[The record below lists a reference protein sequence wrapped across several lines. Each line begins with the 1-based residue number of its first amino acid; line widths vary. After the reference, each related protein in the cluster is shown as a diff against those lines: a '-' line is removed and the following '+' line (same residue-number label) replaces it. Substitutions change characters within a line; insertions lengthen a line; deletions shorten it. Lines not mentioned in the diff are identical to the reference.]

1 MLATALVATPLFV
14 GVASAHDI
22 GGSRFDAPIPLSLL
36 FVGAAG
42 TVGLTALWL
51 AIIGDV
57 PSEDDGWTVT
67 TLDSRTARLLTVV
80 VQVGFG
86 LAVTGA
92 LVAGYTGR
100 QVAA

>member
-1 MLATALVATPLFV
+1 MLATALVATPFFV

-22 GGSRFDAPIPLSLL
+22 GSSRFDAPIPLSLL

-51 AIIGDV
+51 AITDDT
-57 PSEDDGWTVT
+57 PSEGNGWTVT
-67 TLDSRTARLLTVV
+67 TIDSRTSRRIATVV
-80 VQVGFG
+80 RVGFG

-92 LVAGYTGR
+92 LVAG
-100 QVAA
+100 